1 MKKIIFSLV
10 ILVGFSSVQNATA
23 QNKIG
28 YINTEELLAIMPET
42 AKVDKELVAYQA
54 QLQEQNNNMLVELNK
69 KDSLFVL
76 DSLNLSIEQK
86 NVRRK
91 ELFTLYQE
99 VQGFN
104 QTARTALQKKQEEL
118 MQPVRKKAYDGI
130 SAVSKENKY
139 TYVLDINSIIIA
151 PPSDNILALVKKK
164 LGIVTPAPKTK

>member
-1 MKKIIFSLV
+1 
-10 ILVGFSSVQNATA
+10 
-23 QNKIG
+23 
-28 YINTEELLAIMPET
+28 
-42 AKVDKELVAYQA
+42 
-54 QLQEQNNNMLVELNK
+54 MLIELNT

-76 DSLNLSIEQK
+76 DSLKLTSEQK
-86 NVRRK
+86 DVRRK
-91 ELFTLYQE
+91 ELFSLYKE

-151 PPSDNILALVKKK
+151 PPGDNILALVKKK
-164 LGIVTPAPKTK
+164 LGIVTAAPKTK